1 MSNLRRIF
9 VVENNEFFNR
19 NVVNALQ
26 KEGYIVQSALNGT
39 DAVRLLWSEPYDVV
53 LSSVQVPGANGF
65 ELLQWL
71 RAYRPN
77 TYIILMGEPEWRA
90 RALESGATSYLE
102 KPFDLRAFQEELRR
116 LLQQTGFSADLE
128 SFDLLD
134 VIQMITMSHR
144 SMALLV
150 NTGLEERG
158 MLRFQDG
165 DLIWAEYGMLRGEEA
180 FFALAAHKSGSV
192 VQQPWNGGGG
202 KNVMQPLSRLI
213 FQALQYRTK
222 YANGQGNA
230 GVAAAENSSSPLT
243 TDEYDD
249 TPFGFIAEDEGPMP
263 PVQTSPIQQDPI
275 PLQRQQ
281 PSSPLAAGP
290 TGPSLPSEDVRNA
303 KEWWQLTGKMASMNG
318 QQQQPATSS
327 DFEETMMLRQ
337 SDLTDAESSKP
348 SSQPPALPSWL
359 TGEPAAPSQPS
370 TVRPAGDFSAEASQ
384 LFSSPSSPE
393 WPPSGSQSTGQ
404 IPPFDDIATSPIP
417 PSFPEPEWP
426 MSVAEPQSLSEEP
439 APLVQSADVSWM
451 FDGNESEEEASTSL
465 QEEESE
471 KYNYPALVSALQ
483 TLGYSIHGFIAAAV
497 VGLNGHPIAQV
508 TVDDIDISRLCQS
521 MSGLLRHATQTIGQ
535 EQWGD
540 CEQFSVTSAQ
550 RRVFVHMLGEKRN
563 AFQMLVTAYDVD
575 LVQCMEI
582 MTNVE
587 GAIEAALA

>member
-19 NVVNALQ
+19 NVVNTLQ

-39 DAVRLLWSEPYDVV
+39 DAIRLLWAESYDVV
-53 LSSVQVPGANGF
+53 VSSVQVPGANGF

-77 TYIILMGEPEWRA
+77 TYIILMGESEWRA

-102 KPFDLRAFQEELRR
+102 KPFDLREFQEELRR

-134 VIQMITMSHR
+134 VIQMITMSRR

-158 MLRFQDG
+158 MLRFQNG
-165 DLIWAEYGMLRGEEA
+165 DLIWAEYGLLRGEEA
-180 FFALAAHKSGSV
+180 FFALAAHKNGSV

-202 KNVMQPLSRLI
+202 TNVTQPLSRLI

-222 YANGQGNA
+222 YANGQGDA
-230 GVAAAENSSSPLT
+230 GTAAGENSSGPLAA
-243 TDEYDD
+243 DEYDD
-249 TPFGFIAEDEGPMP
+249 SPFGFIAEDDSPVP
-263 PVQTSPIQQDPI
+263 PVQTSPIRQNPP
-275 PLQRQQ
+275 PLQPQQ

-290 TGPSLPSEDVRNA
+290 IGPSLPSEEVQNA
-303 KEWWQLTGKMASMNG
+303 REWWQRTGKVASVNG
-318 QQQQPATSS
+318 QQRQPTTSS
-327 DFEETMMLRQ
+327 DFDETIMLRQ
-337 SDLTDAESSKP
+337 SDLAGGEVPRSP
-348 SSQPPALPSWL
+348 SQSPALPSWL
-359 TGEPAAPSQPS
+359 TGEPASSQPP
-370 TVRPAGDFSAEASQ
+370 TVRPAGNLSAEASQ
-384 LFSSPSSPE
+384 LFSSSSSTE
-393 WPPSGSQSTGQ
+393 WPPTRSQATGQ
-404 IPPFDDIATSPIP
+404 IPPFDDMT
-417 PSFPEPEWP
+417 PSQVTPLPEPEWP
-426 MSVAEPQSLSEEP
+426 LSAAVSPPRSEEP
-439 APLVQSADVSWM
+439 TPSAQSSDVSWM
-451 FDGNESEEEASTSL
+451 YDGKQPSEEEAFADL

-497 VGLNGHPIAQV
+497 VGLDGHPIAQV

-521 MSGLLRHATQTIGQ
+521 MSSLLQHAGQAVGQ
-535 EQWGD
+535 EQWGE
-540 CEQFSVTSAQ
+540 CEQFFVTSAQ
-550 RRVFVHMLGEKRN
+550 RRVFVHVLGEERN
-563 AFQMLVTAYDVD
+563 TFQMLVTTHEVD
-575 LVQCMEI
+575 LAECIEI

-587 GAIEAALA
+587 GAIEAALT

>member
-19 NVVNALQ
+19 NVINTLQ

-39 DAVRLLWSEPYDVV
+39 DAVRLLWAEQYDVV
-53 LSSVQVPGANGF
+53 VSSVQVPGANGF

-90 RALESGATSYLE
+90 RALEGGATSYLE
-102 KPFDLRAFQEELRR
+102 KPFDLRDFREELSR

-134 VIQMITMSHR
+134 VIQMITMSRR

-158 MLRFQDG
+158 MLRFQNG
-165 DLIWAEYGMLRGEEA
+165 DLVWAEYGMLRGEEA
-180 FFALAAHKSGSV
+180 FFALAAHKNGSV

-202 KNVMQPLSRLI
+202 TNVTQPLSRLI

-230 GVAAAENSSSPLT
+230 GAVTGESPSSSPAA
-243 TDEYDD
+243 DEYDD
-249 TPFGFIAEDEGPMP
+249 SPFGFIAEDGSPVP
-263 PVQTSPIQQDPI
+263 PAQTSPIRQDPI
-275 PLQRQQ
+275 PLQPQQ

-290 TGPSLPSEDVRNA
+290 TGPSLSSEEMQNA
-303 KEWWQLTGKMASMNG
+303 KEWWQHTGKMTSVNG
-318 QQQQPATSS
+318 QQGQPTTSS
-327 DFEETMMLRQ
+327 DFDKTMMLRQ
-337 SDLTDAESSKP
+337 SDMVGGEAPRSSP
-348 SSQPPALPSWL
+348 QPPALPSWL
-359 TGEPAAPSQPS
+359 TGESTPSQPS
-370 TVRPAGDFSAEASQ
+370 AVRPTGDFSAEASQ
-384 LFSSPSSPE
+384 LFSSSSTTE
-393 WPPSGSQSTGQ
+393 WPPTRSQVTGQ
-404 IPPFDDIATSPIP
+404 LPPFDDMTSSQATPL
-417 PSFPEPEWP
+417 PEPEWP
-426 MSVAEPQSLSEEP
+426 LSAATPPLLSEEP
-439 APLVQSADVSWM
+439 APLAQSAGVSWM
-451 FDGNESEEEASTSL
+451 YDGKQPPEEEAFVDL
-465 QEEESE
+465 QEEGSE

-483 TLGYSIHGFIAAAV
+483 TLGYSIHGFVAAAV

-521 MSGLLRHATQTIGQ
+521 MSGLLRHAGQAVGQ

-540 CEQFSVTSAQ
+540 CEQFFVTSAQ
-550 RRVFVHMLGEKRN
+550 QRVFVHVLGEARD
-563 AFQMLVTAYDVD
+563 AFQMLVTTHEVD
-575 LVQCMEI
+575 LAECLEI

-587 GAIEAALA
+587 GAIEAALT